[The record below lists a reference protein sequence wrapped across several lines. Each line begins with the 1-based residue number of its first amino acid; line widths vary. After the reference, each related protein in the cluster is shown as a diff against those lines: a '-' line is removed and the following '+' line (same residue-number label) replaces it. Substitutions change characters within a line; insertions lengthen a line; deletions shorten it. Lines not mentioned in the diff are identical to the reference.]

1 MQLSS
6 LAVQS
11 DPSFTAGPMRTE
23 AVYWLTEKTEQY
35 SSHAADVLRLSLHI
49 LHLSVSPYRRLRLN
63 VACGCQWWRTGEALN
78 GPDRTMPPRAEEGRS
93 LSVSAATEHSSC
105 TSSLVLVTV
114 RSYVR
119 HVISNHT
126 WSFYRFLWTLIFT
139 GCSVKYL

>member
-1 MQLSS
+1 M
-6 LAVQS
+6 QS
-11 DPSFTAGPMRTE
+11 DPSFRAGPMRAE

-35 SSHAADVLRLSLHI
+35 SSHAADVLRLSVHI
-49 LHLSVSPYRRLRLN
+49 LRLSVSPYRRLRLN

-78 GPDRTMPPRAEEGRS
+78 GPDRTIPLRAEEGRS
-93 LSVSAATEHSSC
+93 LTPPVCVSCCCTHSSC

-126 WSFYRFLWTLIFT
+126 WNFYRFLWTLIFT
-139 GCSVKYL
+139 DWSVKYL